1 MTEKETTLFLRRF
14 PEKLKR
20 ELKAEAARQGK
31 NMIDLVIEFIKSGLE
46 TKNK

>member
-1 MTEKETTLFLRRF
+1 MIKKETTLFLRRF

-20 ELKAEAARQGK
+20 ELKAEAAKQGK
-31 NMIDLVIEFIKSGLE
+31 NPIDLVIEFIKAGLE

>member
-1 MTEKETTLFLRRF
+1 MAEKETTLFLRRF

-31 NMIDLVIEFIKSGLE
+31 NIIEFITAGLE
-46 TKNK
+46 TKKK